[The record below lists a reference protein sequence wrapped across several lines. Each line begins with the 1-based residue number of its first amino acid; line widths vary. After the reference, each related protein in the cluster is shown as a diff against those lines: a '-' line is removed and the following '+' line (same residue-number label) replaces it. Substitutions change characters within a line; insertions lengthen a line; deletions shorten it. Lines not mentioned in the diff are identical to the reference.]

1 MVNVS
6 DYYGIDSRNL
16 LNVVYDKS
24 KDILYVGSKDKGI
37 YEVRLNKMI
46 DYNLFE
52 EKSIIDFEV
61 FNNQKVILHHKGIS
75 IFIAF
80 DTLLSSISLSDFK
93 KAEID
98 FIKKLKNHCPHT
110 GMIFLN

>member
-6 DYYGIDSRNL
+6 DHYGIDSRNL

-46 DYNLFE
+46 DYKLFK
-52 EKSIIDFEV
+52 EKSIIDLKFL
-61 FNNQKVILHHKGIS
+61 I
-75 IFIAF
+75 
-80 DTLLSSISLSDFK
+80 
-93 KAEID
+93 
-98 FIKKLKNHCPHT
+98 IKKSFCTIKGSLFS
-110 GMIFLN
+110 MLLILF